1 MASVTFESLHFS
13 FSERN
18 GAWLGRARSGG
29 SGNFVDFIG
38 FGTIVAIVTALIS
51 RIINFRSLSC
61 FLTLISDVLVS
72 IRFNHAV
79 AVGRVRSISGLGRF
93 LVIRGLGCGLGPVF
107 AHIGIVVPVG
117 LPVRLGASIFPVDVG
132 SILLVVSVT
141 SVIVPVRLNIPH
153 LGVPSLGVPS
163 LGAPSLVGPALS
175 VSPLDVPSLGVRSLL
190 IPPLSVPS
198 LGVPSLVVPPLIVPS
213 LIVAPILISPCA
225 LTNCDPDTII
235 LSPTSKYPLEY
246 LDYVDLHQTY
256 CATGMMTG

>member
-29 SGNFVDFIG
+29 
-38 FGTIVAIVTALIS
+38 TIVAIVTALTS
-51 RIINFRSLSC
+51 RIVNFRSLSC

-72 IRFNHAV
+72 IRFNYAV
-79 AVGRVRSISGLGRF
+79 AVGGVRSISGLGGF

-107 AHIGIVVPVG
+107 TPIGIVVPVG
-117 LPVRLGASIFPVDVG
+117 LPVRLGASIFPVEVG
-132 SILLVVSVT
+132 SILLVISVT
-141 SVIVPVRLNIPH
+141 SVIVPVRLGIPP
-153 LGVPSLGVPS
+153 LGVPSLDVPS

-175 VSPLDVPSLGVRSLL
+175 VPPLD
-190 IPPLSVPS
+190 VPS

-235 LSPTSKYPLEY
+235 LSPTSKYTL
-246 LDYVDLHQTY
+246 
-256 CATGMMTG
+256 A